1 MSDCL
6 IDFPAIKK
14 SPYKIIAFD
23 WDGTAVENRYVDAA
37 PVAHVLEE
45 LMKFGVYIVI
55 ITGTNFGNIDR
66 QFCSLITGP
75 HKQNL
80 FVCTD
85 RGLEVTGFDE
95 KSEPVTL
102 YKRVAT
108 EKENAL
114 LDSVAEAVKH
124 DIEAH
129 SNVSIDIV
137 YNRLNRRKID
147 LIPEW
152 ENPPKSQ
159 IGELLEKTEERLKK
173 GGFKGGIK
181 AAFALAVKY
190 TQELGLS
197 DGRITSDVKHI
208 EVGLTDK
215 SDSIKWIISELS
227 SKKNIPFTDTLILG
241 DEFGPIAGFEGSDFR
256 TYLPDAPGITYV
268 SVGKEPNGV
277 PAGIIHAGGGPD
289 CFVQMMEEQVELYKK
304 LSPTVDPTFLLT
316 EEGYQPLRERETE
329 SLFTIGNGYLGTRG
343 SLEERTP
350 ESDPMTLLAGLYD
363 RPKAKAIEEL
373 SIVPDWVFTRI
384 YVDGR
389 ELSLEDERSILEHRR
404 VLDMKKGIL
413 WREWRHRSENGRITS
428 VKFLRFASLAQ
439 PHALAMRITVVPENY
454 RGEIRVET
462 GLMAN
467 RKTGFTIEPAE
478 MRTIKDGEGVLIS
491 SRTKFTKYTVAQA
504 QLSRVAPGLVKQHY
518 RTYINKSGVSEDW
531 RWQAEPQQVL
541 EIEKFVSIYT
551 SRDLPDPVKA
561 ASESAYEYAARGLDA
576 LLLEQVDAWENR
588 WSTAAIKITG
598 DTEAQLWA
606 NFAAYHLITAGNPF
620 DERVSI
626 SARTLTGSIY
636 KGHIFWDADM
646 FMLPFFIYT
655 HPPTARAMLMYRYHT
670 LPGARKEAMDLSLRG
685 VLFAWE
691 STITGD
697 EMTPE
702 YVVAPTGEVILIL
715 TGKMEQHINTAVA
728 YGTWQYWISTND
740 VEFFTQAGA
749 ELLIETARFWAS
761 RVEKDDEGIYHILN
775 VEGPDE
781 YHEIVNDNMY
791 TNLMAAW
798 NIDRAADAVHYMREA
813 HPEVWARL
821 KEKIG
826 FDYLELDEWEDISS
840 HMYRDMTDGN
850 IIEQFDGY
858 FNLKDINV
866 YDYEQRTASLDT
878 ILGREETVVSK
889 LVKQA
894 DVVMLLYLL
903 ENEFSEEVIK
913 ENFEY
918 YERRTGHGSSL
929 SPSIYGLVAARLGLT
944 TLATRYFRQAG
955 TIDLSNNM
963 GNAAGGVHAAALGG
977 LWQQIIMGFVGMRA
991 ERDGLF
997 MYPRLPK
1004 QWQRLTIT
1012 LFWHGNRLE
1021 FDIEQDK
1028 QITLVVGDTGE
1039 VNVGIFGRTL
1049 QTLSPGTTYR
1059 AAWDGST
1066 WLEFVKIGQKGAT

>member
-1 MSDCL
+1 MIDCL
-6 IDFPAIKK
+6 VGFPAIRKH
-14 SPYKIIAFD
+14 PYKIIAFD
-23 WDGTAVENRYVDAA
+23 WDGTAVENRRVDATA
-37 PVAHVLEE
+37 VAHVLED
-45 LMKFGVYIVI
+45 LMKFGVYIVV

-66 QFCSLITGP
+66 QFSSLITGP
-75 HKQNL
+75 YKQNL
-80 FVCTD
+80 FICTD
-85 RGLEVTGFDE
+85 RGSEVTGFD
-95 KSEPVTL
+95 KNSNPVTL

-129 SNVSIDIV
+129 SNANIEIV

-159 IGELLEKTEERLKK
+159 IGELLVKTEERLNK
-173 GGFKGGIK
+173 GGFTGGIK
-181 AAFALAVKY
+181 AAFDLATRY
-190 TQELGLS
+190 AYELGLP
-197 DGRITSDVKHI
+197 DARITSDVKHM

-215 SDSIKWIISELS
+215 SDSIKWVISELS
-227 SKKNIPFTDTLILG
+227 SKKNIPFRDTLVLG

-256 TYLPDAPGITYV
+256 TYLPDAPGVTYV

-277 PAGIIHAGGGPD
+277 PPGVIHVGGGPT
-289 CFVQMMEEQVELYKK
+289 CFVKMMGEQVKLYKK
-304 LSPTVDPTFLLT
+304 LSPTIDPTFLLI
-316 EEGYQPLRERETE
+316 EEGYEPLREREAE

-350 ESDPMTLLAGLYD
+350 ESEPMTLLAGVYD
-363 RPKAKAIEEL
+363 RPKANALEEL
-373 SIVPDWVFTRI
+373 SIMPDWVMARV

-389 ELSLEDERSILEHRR
+389 VLTLGDERSILEHRR
-404 VLDMKKGIL
+404 TLDMRKGML
-413 WREWRHRSENGRITS
+413 LREWRHRSEDGRITS
-428 VKFLRFASLAQ
+428 IKFLRFALLAE
-439 PHALAMRITVVPENY
+439 PHIMAMRITVVPENY

-462 GLMAN
+462 GLVVS
-467 RKTGFTIEPAE
+467 RKSGLTPELAD
-478 MRTIKDGEGVLIS
+478 MRTIKDGEGVLLS
-491 SRTKFTKYTVAQA
+491 LKTKFTRYTIAQA

-518 RTYINKSGVSEDW
+518 RTYIDKSGVGEDW
-531 RWQAEPQQVL
+531 RWQADPGQVI
-541 EIEKFVSIYT
+541 EVEKFVSIYT
-551 SRDLPDPVKA
+551 SRDLPNPVKA
-561 ASESAYEYAARGLDA
+561 ASVSVYDYAARGLDA
-576 LLLEQVDAWENR
+576 LLLEQIDAWEDR
-588 WSTAAIKITG
+588 WDAAAIKIVG
-598 DTEAQLWA
+598 DPEAQLWV
-606 NFAAYHLITAGNPF
+606 NFVAYHLITAGNPF

-670 LPGARKEAMDLSLRG
+670 LSEARKEAIGLSLRG
-685 VLFAWE
+685 ALFAWE
-691 STITGD
+691 SATTGA

-715 TGKMEQHINTAVA
+715 TGKMEQHINTAIA
-728 YGTWQYWISTND
+728 YGVWQYWVSTND
-740 VEFFTQAGA
+740 VDFLIQAGA

-798 NIDRAADAVHYMREA
+798 NIDRAADAVRYLREVY
-813 HPEVWARL
+813 PEAWARL
-821 KEKIG
+821 KDKID
-826 FDYLELDEWEDISS
+826 FDYLELDRWEDVSS
-840 HMYRDMTDGN
+840 HMYRDMTDSD

-858 FNLKDINV
+858 FGLHDINV
-866 YDYEQRTASLDT
+866 YDYEQRTTSLDT
-878 ILGREETVVSK
+878 ILGRDVTAASK

-929 SPSIYGLVAARLGLT
+929 SPSMYGLVSARLGLSA
-944 TLATRYFRQAG
+944 LAMRYFRQAG

-977 LWQQIIMGFVGMRA
+977 LWQQIIMGFAGVRVK
-991 ERDGLF
+991 RDGLF
-997 MYPRLPK
+997 IYPKLPE
-1004 QWQRLTIT
+1004 QWQRLTFA
-1012 LFWHGNRLE
+1012 LLLRGNRLK
-1021 FDIEQDK
+1021 FDIESGK
-1028 QITLVVGDTGE
+1028 QITLVVGETGE
-1039 VNVGIFGRTL
+1039 ANVGIFGRAL
-1049 QTLSPGTTYR
+1049 QTLAPGATYR
-1059 AAWDGST
+1059 AGWDGST
-1066 WLEFVKIGQKGAT
+1066 WLEFAKIG